1 MNMQKKIERFL
12 RAAPRPPVPET
23 LFDKLKKDI
32 PVRMMQG
39 HRGIMLRCFA
49 TTGRTI
55 SRWRIAAIVGIMAL
69 LPLSYG
75 ATKLIRHFIAISQLT
90 AIKVDF
96 PYGGALS
103 PDGKHFAGV
112 TWNGQLAVVD
122 TTTGRQQNL
131 IENCWESNVV
141 WSADGNEIAVNSYE
155 KEKRTLVAVSLS
167 TGKTRNLMEDPPWI
181 KDWSP
186 DGKFISA
193 VRTTKV
199 SVHSAVMV
207 NLENKEETV
216 LAEETGEW
224 PSPRFSPN
232 GDSLS
237 YVTNEANQA
246 ILHLRKV
253 DGTSHVRYT
262 DFHGEINQ
270 PLWSPDGSYIVFMG
284 TQRGINRL
292 YKDLWALRVQGNKFV
307 GEPLPIVPDVEQME
321 FYNWSQNG
329 QLAYRTGFAL
339 GGMFT
344 LPMDLQT
351 GKATGAP
358 RQLVRRAGFSANH
371 CWSPDGKQIAV
382 REECGLCFISA
393 STGENERI
401 LSLPDIE
408 GESGYYGR
416 GMSWSPDGRS
426 IVFSG
431 WDREKRTGIFLIRIE
446 TGDVKLLVPLVPLEG
461 IAPNFDPS
469 WAPDSKTIA
478 YGYESNVYVVN
489 IEDGKP
495 RRITAPEEREHKRA
509 GRPVFA
515 PDGRS
520 VAYIVGQRI
529 LATTIDGQETRELL
543 HLENEKQI
551 INIFDWS
558 PDGRHIVFTPGNN
571 EIWCAPTDGGEP
583 FRIGDISN
591 MGGKAWA
598 WAPKWSPKG
607 DAIIFTVNCEKYQY
621 WVMENFLPSE

>member
-1 MNMQKKIERFL
+1 MNMQEKIEKFL
-12 RAAPRPPVPET
+12 KAVPRPPVPET
-23 LFDKLKKDI
+23 LFDKLKRDI
-32 PVRMMQG
+32 PVRIVQER
-39 HRGIMLRCFA
+39 RGIIRKYFA
-49 TTGRTI
+49 TTGGAI
-55 SRWRIAAIVGIMAL
+55 SRWRVAAIVGIMAL

-75 ATKLIRHFIAISQLT
+75 ATKLIKRFIAISQLPT
-90 AIKVDF
+90 IKVDF

-103 PDGKHFAGV
+103 PDGKQFAGI
-112 TWNGQLAVVD
+112 TWNGQLAIID
-122 TTTGRQQNL
+122 TSNGQQRNL
-131 IENCWESNVV
+131 VENCWESNVV
-141 WSADGNEIAVNSYE
+141 WSANGNEIAVNSYE
-155 KEKRTLVAVSLS
+155 KEKQILMAISLK
-167 TGKTRNLMEDPPWI
+167 TGKIRTLMEDPPRI

-186 DGKFISA
+186 DGKFILA

-216 LAEETGEW
+216 LAKETGEW

-237 YVTNEANQA
+237 YVTEEANQT

-253 DGTSHVRYT
+253 DGTSHVKYA
-262 DFHGEINQ
+262 DFHGEISQ
-270 PLWSPDGSYIVFMG
+270 PLWSPDGSYIVFTG
-284 TQRGINRL
+284 TQKGINRL

-307 GEPLPIVPDVEQME
+307 GEPFPVVPDVEQME

-339 GGMFT
+339 GRIFS
-344 LPMDLQT
+344 LPVDLQT

-382 REECGLCFISA
+382 RDGCGLYFISA

-408 GESGYYGR
+408 GELGFYGR

-426 IVFSG
+426 IAFSG
-431 WDREKRTGIFLIRIE
+431 WDRKKRMGIFLIRIE
-446 TGDVKLLVPLVPLEG
+446 TGDVKLLVPLVG
-461 IAPNFDPS
+461 IAPIFDPS
-469 WAPDSKTIA
+469 WSPDSKTIA
-478 YGYESNVYVVN
+478 YGYEGHVYVVK
-489 IEDGKP
+489 IENGEP
-495 RRITAPEEREHKRA
+495 RRITPPSDKQRKPL
-509 GRPVFA
+509 RPVFA

-520 VAYIVGQRI
+520 IAYIVGQKI
-529 LATTIDGQETRELL
+529 LATTIDGRETREIL
-543 HLENEKQI
+543 HLENEKQT

-558 PDGRHIVFTPGNN
+558 PDGHHIVFTPGNN

-607 DAIIFTVNCEKYQY
+607 DTIIFTVNCEKYQY
-621 WVMENFLPSE
+621 WVMENFLPAE